1 MKPILLFPIAMSVL
15 ALPMLHG
22 QAVPTASP
30 SIAPPGTVPTSSSA
44 PIAGEFNYSLT
55 ASESY
60 VTGYQGTTGSGSSTN
75 FSGQAVY
82 TSNSETHPL
91 SVIYAGGYF
100 FGNGSDITA
109 SSYQNLGVSQILS
122 GRRWRLGVGDTI
134 TFLPSSGLYGLS
146 GVPGSG
152 DIGTT
157 PITTGQIPTQSILTN
172 FGEQVTNTVS
182 GSVSRDITG
191 KTFID
196 GFGSYSLQRF
206 LQTGLNNNS
215 VSASTSLG
223 HRFDPRNSLSV
234 GYTFSKFGFRTPVS
248 GLNSFSFIA
257 NGISA
262 SYSHAFDR
270 KFSMQVSAGPQWL
283 SSDAASLI
291 PNRTLFSSSVSLSYA
306 GQRNR
311 ASISYSRAPNIG
323 SGVVVGALSDNLNF
337 TLNRAINRVWTGGL
351 TANYGRASGLSAI
364 PGQNIVTNSFY
375 GGVQATRRI
384 GQNFSAFG
392 SYSAA
397 TQSLSNQAAALN
409 AFNGT
414 AQIVTVGLTYSPRSI
429 RFGRP

>member
-1 MKPILLFPIAMSVL
+1 MKPILLFPIAISVL
-15 ALPMLHG
+15 GLPMLHG

-30 SIAPPGTVPTSSSA
+30 SIAPPGTVSTSSSA
-44 PIAGEFNYSLT
+44 LIAGEFNYSLT

-60 VTGYQGTTGSGSSTN
+60 VTGYQGATGSGSSTN
-75 FSGQAVY
+75 ISGQAIY
-82 TSNSETHPL
+82 SSNSETHPL

-100 FGNGSDITA
+100 FGNGSDVTA
-109 SSYQNLGVSQILS
+109 SSFQNLGVSQILS
-122 GRRWRLGVGDTI
+122 GRRWRMGVGDTI
-134 TFLPSSGLYGLS
+134 TFLPSSSLYGLS

-172 FGEQVTNTVS
+172 YGQQVTNTAS
-182 GSVSRDITG
+182 ASLSRDITG

-206 LQTGLNNNS
+206 LQQGLNNNS
-215 VSASTSLG
+215 VSASASLG
-223 HRFDPRNSLSV
+223 HRFDPRTSLSV
-234 GYTFSKFGFRTPVS
+234 GYTYLKSSIRTPVS
-248 GLNSFSFIA
+248 GLNSFSFVSD
-257 NGISA
+257 GLTA
-262 SYSHAFDR
+262 SFSHAFNR
-270 KFSMQVSAGPQWL
+270 KFSMQVSGGPQWL
-283 SSDAASLI
+283 SSDAGSLV
-291 PNRTLFSSSVSLSYA
+291 PNRTIFSTSASLSYA

-311 ASISYSRAPNIG
+311 ASISYSRIPNIG
-323 SGVVVGALSDNLNF
+323 SGVVTGALSDNLNF

-351 TANYGRASGLSAI
+351 TANYGRASGLATL

-397 TQSLSNQAAALN
+397 TQSLSNQAATLN